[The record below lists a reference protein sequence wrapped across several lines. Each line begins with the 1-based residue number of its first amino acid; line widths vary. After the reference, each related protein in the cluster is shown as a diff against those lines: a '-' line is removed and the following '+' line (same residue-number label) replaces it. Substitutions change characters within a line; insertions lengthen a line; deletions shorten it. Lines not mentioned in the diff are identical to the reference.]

1 MLVHATVK
9 MPPSNTASN
18 RPMLIGYDGSAEAEH
33 AIDAAAA
40 LLEPTSAVVLNV
52 SPRLTVGESFVSV
65 ATPFSGDA
73 AFEGVNKADALQ
85 LAEAGARLARAA
97 GLHADARVYT
107 ATPTWEG
114 IVQAA
119 DEVDAA
125 VIVLGSRERR
135 GPAELAEDNV
145 SHDVAQHTRRP
156 LLIVPQPARGQ
167 SGAGPILIGYDGSEH
182 ARRAIEAAHALLR
195 GREAVVLDAAPLRI
209 SVGYSE
215 MPSDAP
221 WVDAADPTLAYAGAQ
236 AGVDFAQ
243 QLGFHAV
250 ARTAAAHATWRAVT
264 DVADEVDA
272 SVIVVG
278 SRGLKGAREVVE
290 HSVSHDIATHARQ
303 PVLVV
308 PRYDAGAEDDT
319 VPGSNV

>member
-9 MPPSNTASN
+9 MPPPDTASN

-40 LLEPTSAVVLNV
+40 LLRPTSAVVLNV

-73 AFEGVNKADALQ
+73 AFEGVNKSDALH
-85 LAEAGARLARAA
+85 LAEAGTRLARAA
-97 GLHADARVYT
+97 GLHADARVCT
-107 ATPTWEG
+107 ATPRWEG

-135 GPAELAEDNV
+135 GASELAEDNV
-145 SHDVAQHTRRP
+145 SHEVAQHTRRP
-156 LLIVPQPARGQ
+156 LLIVPHPARGQ
-167 SGAGPILIGYDGSEH
+167 SGGAGPILIGYDGSEH
-182 ARRAIEAAHALLR
+182 ARRAIEAAHALVR
-195 GREAVVLDAAPLRI
+195 AREAVVLDAA
-209 SVGYSE
+209 
-215 MPSDAP
+215 
-221 WVDAADPTLAYAGAQ
+221 GAQ
-236 AGVDFAQ
+236 EGVDFAR

-250 ARTAAAHATWRAVT
+250 ARTAATSTTWRAVT
-264 DVADEVDA
+264 DVAEEVDA

-278 SRGLKGAREVVE
+278 SRGLSGAREVVGD
-290 HSVSHDIATHARQ
+290 SVSHSIATHAHR
-303 PVLVV
+303 PLLVV
-308 PRYDAGAEDDT
+308 PPYGAGADGDT
-319 VPGSNV
+319 VPGSSKV